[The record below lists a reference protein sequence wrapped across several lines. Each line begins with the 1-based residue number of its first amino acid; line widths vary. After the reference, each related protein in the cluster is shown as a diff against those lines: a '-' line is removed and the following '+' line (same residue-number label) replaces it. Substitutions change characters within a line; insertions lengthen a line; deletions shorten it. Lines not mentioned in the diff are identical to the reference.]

1 MPRLLLRCLLL
12 CCLAL
17 LAGCPKTHASK
28 GSALDEVQ
36 YDYSAA
42 IRWGDFEGAWNLVD
56 PKVRAEKPL
65 TDIDFSRYKQIKIS
79 GYTDLGGTVEP
90 SGVVVRDVEI
100 GVINRQHP
108 GRAHRALPRTLA
120 LGCRGQALV
129 AERRPAGPVG
139 ASSRRQRPGG
149 GGLCDNR
156 RPPAGPVP

>member
-65 TDIDFSRYKQIKIS
+65 TDIDFSRYKQMQDFRP
-79 GYTDLGGTVEP
+79 TRDLGGTVEP

-100 GVINRQHP
+100 GVINLNTQAVRTVRYRERWRYDEAAKTWWLLS
-108 GRAHRALPRTLA
+108 GLPDLWQ
-120 LGCRGQALV
+120 G
-129 AERRPAGPVG
+129 
-139 ASSRRQRPGG
+139 
-149 GGLCDNR
+149 D
-156 RPPAGPVP
+156 